1 MKRQLLNLSLT
12 LFSILLT
19 IASCLL
25 LNTLQTTS
33 CLIFFMVT
41 SFLFLMSFIHTIK
54 VICIHFLSKD
64 NPITKHHKVSI
75 KA

>member
-1 MKRQLLNLSLT
+1 MKHLTIDLTLT

-33 CLIFFMVT
+33 CLILFMVA
-41 SFLFLMSFIHTIK
+41 SFLFLMSFIHAIK